1 MGKILLE
8 IVSHIMYESLAQ
20 TPYILALLIFI
31 ARVAD
36 VSLGTFRTIVVFR
49 GHKFLAAFIGF
60 FEIMIWLTAAGQ
72 VFQNLDQWYLAL
84 AYAGGFSIGN
94 FVGMSI
100 ESHFAIG
107 NELIRCLS
115 FNRDI
120 LAEKIRHD
128 GFQVISVDG
137 DMGDNKLVELMFIVE
152 KRRNIP
158 RLIKLIKDYDKTAVY
173 SVSDVKS
180 VYEGPD
186 LLPRRTF
193 LGSAFLLP
201 GKRR

>member
-1 MGKILLE
+1 M
-8 IVSHIMYESLAQ
+8 
-20 TPYILALLIFI
+20 PYVIALLIFL

-60 FEIMIWLTAAGQ
+60 FEIIIWLIAAGQ
-72 VFQNLDQWYLAL
+72 VFQNLDKWYLAL
-84 AYAGGFSIGN
+84 AYAGGFSVGN
-94 FVGMSI
+94 YVGMWI
-100 ESHFAIG
+100 ESRFAIG

-120 LAEKIRHD
+120 LAGKIRNE

-137 DMGDNKLVELMFIVE
+137 DIGNDKLIELMFIIE

-158 RLIKLIKDYDKTAVY
+158 KLINLIKVLDPAAVY
-173 SVSDVKS
+173 SVSDVKT

-186 LLPRRTF
+186 LVPRGTF

>member
-1 MGKILLE
+1 
-8 IVSHIMYESLAQ
+8 MYESLVQ
-20 TPYILALLIFI
+20 TPYVLALLIFL

-60 FEIMIWLTAAGQ
+60 FEIIIWLTAAGQ
-72 VFQNLDQWYLAL
+72 VFQNLDQWYLAF
-84 AYAGGFSIGN
+84 AYAGGFSVGN
-94 FVGMSI
+94 YVGMSI
-100 ESHFAIG
+100 ENHFAIG
-107 NELIRCLS
+107 NELVRCLS

-120 LAEKIRHD
+120 LAERIRNE

-137 DMGDNKLVELMFIVE
+137 DMGDDKPVELMFIVE

-158 RLIKLIKDYDKTAVY
+158 RLIKSIKAHDKTAVY

-193 LGSAFLLP
+193 LGSTFLPP
-201 GKRR
+201 GKLR